1 MKTIIQTLMF
11 ILLVASCADND
22 ILPDKSFTSNG
33 AAVDSTKTVG
43 ELPNDSLAIKY
54 MMQSNSELMIS
65 DRIIYKNSAYVLD
78 LSLEEAKQLS
88 ISDDMY
94 QKYVEIVYHM
104 NKER

>member
-1 MKTIIQTLMF
+1 MKKIIQTLTF

-33 AAVDSTKTVG
+33 AVDSTKTVG

-88 ISDDMY
+88 ISDEMY